1 MCNLIFILKGQVD
14 KMGVALWILKSI
26 SKRRKAQL
34 ALLTLSSLLL
44 SFIELVGVS
53 LLVLSLVGGTGSTSS
68 TILKTINKLAP
79 DFILDSLLLSGCG
92 LLLLRS
98 IGTAVI
104 SSLNFRSLSKIQ
116 ESIARKLSY
125 KFLFMKLNS
134 SDSTSFSYA
143 VNDGVNAATVG
154 LLGLST
160 ALFNECLYI
169 IMLCTAF
176 FIVGGSTIF
185 VSTMLLLFF
194 FGTVTIYFGKLI
206 SKSSKDFALSTMSA
220 REKSNN
226 LYALAPQ
233 ILFTT
238 NLRFVLHQFSDKR
251 AKAGRKF
258 SQAQSLMQMS
268 KSTLE
273 ISFLALILLLSV
285 FSGLD
290 IETSVSKSL
299 SLGAI
304 MVFGIRLLPALLKA
318 QSAIMSL
325 RSIIPVANS
334 LLPIVSGPIF
344 RQMSQKIVEQKSNE
358 EFKTFEV
365 KDLGFR
371 YESEK
376 DFLFNSINFQ
386 VSSSDFL
393 LIKGESGKGKT
404 TLAKILAGLESP
416 NRGWVTVNDKDV
428 EKWREENLNAIAY
441 CPQTPFM
448 LNSTIRENILLSRS
462 SDESVD
468 TELGELVKICKL
480 EKLVQSSRLG
490 YETVIM
496 GKELQPSGG
505 EIQRIGLARALALRP
520 SLLIL
525 DEPTSALDPETEFL
539 IFSNLKSLSIP
550 IILISHSDQANL
562 FATKTLNLD

>member
-1 MCNLIFILKGQVD
+1 MK
-14 KMGVALWILKSI
+14 VALWIIKSI
-26 SKRRKAQL
+26 SKRRKGQL
-34 ALLTLSSLLL
+34 ALFALSSLLL
-44 SFIELVGVS
+44 SFIELIGVS
-53 LLVLSLVGGTGSTSS
+53 LLVLSLLNGTGPTSS
-68 TILKTINKLAP
+68 TIFITIHKIAP
-79 DFILDSLLLSGCG
+79 DFVLSNLLLSGCI
-92 LLLLRS
+92 LLLFRS

-116 ESIARKLSY
+116 ESIAKKISY
-125 KFLFMKLNS
+125 KFLSMKSNS
-134 SDSTSFSYA
+134 SDSTSFSFA

-154 LLGLST
+154 LLGLSA
-160 ALFNECLYI
+160 ALFNEYLYI
-169 IMLCTAF
+169 VMLCTAF
-176 FIVGGSTIF
+176 FFVGGSTIF
-185 VSTMLLLFF
+185 ISTLILLFF
-194 FGTVTIYFGKLI
+194 FGTVTVYFGKLI
-206 SKSSKDFALSTMSA
+206 STSSKDFALSTMSA

-238 NLRFVLHQFSDKR
+238 NLRFVLHQFSEKR

-273 ISFLALILLLSV
+273 ISFLALVLLLFV
-285 FSGLD
+285 FSGLE
-290 IETSVSKSL
+290 IETSKSQSL
-299 SLGAI
+299 SLGTI
-304 MVFGIRLLPALLKA
+304 MIFGIRLLPALLKA

-334 LLPIVSGPIF
+334 LEPIVSGPIF
-344 RQMSQKIVEQKSNE
+344 RQMSQKRVEQKSVE
-358 EFKTFEV
+358 DFKTFEA

-376 DFLFNSINFQ
+376 DFLFSSISFQ
-386 VSSSDFL
+386 LSSSDFL

-404 TLAKILAGLESP
+404 TLAKILAGLETP
-416 NRGWVTVNDKDV
+416 NRGQVTVNDHEL
-428 EKWREENLNAIAY
+428 EKWREDNLNAIAY

-462 SDESVD
+462 SDESVG
-468 TELGELVKICKL
+468 TELSELVKICKL
-480 EKLVQSSRLG
+480 EKLLQSSRLG

-496 GKELQPSGG
+496 GKDLQPSGG
-505 EIQRIGLARALALRP
+505 EIQRIGLARALALQP

-525 DEPTSALDPETEFL
+525 DEPTSALDQETEFE
-539 IFSNLKSLSIP
+539 IFSNLKSLSKTV
-550 IILISHSDQANL
+550 ILISHSDQANL
-562 FATKTLNLD
+562 FATKILNLD